1 MELELT
7 LIRNSR
13 AKISETYFNKR
24 RFGLLLKPLSNLI
37 QIE

>member
-13 AKISETYFNKR
+13 AKIM
-24 RFGLLLKPLSNLI
+24 
-37 QIE
+37 

>member
-13 AKISETYFNKR
+13 AKIMWNIYFN
-24 RFGLLLKPLSNLI
+24 
-37 QIE
+37 